1 MIQIHDLSK
10 HPKQFLFN
18 KKKIQIDLFNKN
30 IKFILVPVVRVTSVR
45 PIVRVSK
52 LAGVLI
58 SYQSFFEKGSALQD
72 NYLIEIFQNKIF

>member
-1 MIQIHDLSK
+1 
-10 HPKQFLFN
+10 
-18 KKKIQIDLFNKN
+18 
-30 IKFILVPVVRVTSVR
+30 VPVVRVTSVR